1 MYKVAAYI
9 TAYEDKEALAQTI
22 TAIQKQSYIISEI
35 FIVDNSQK
43 AIIETQE
50 YQNIIV
56 ESHPEN
62 IGVDGGLIIAIKW
75 AIAKEYDFLWLF
87 DQDSQPTVDCLDIL
101 LNKYQQLSAQ
111 DYNIG
116 IISPQIIDINTS
128 QQLPGY
134 VFQDYKFVPKDGHSQ
149 AKDYYTCHGVITS
162 GSLVNLNAAKNVQLP
177 QGDLFLDAVDYAYC
191 MNFIS
196 QNYEVVVVK
205 NVAMQHRLGN
215 YSKVKDRFHQIN
227 NQLNNQLNNKP
238 NHQLFTFTCSPSR
251 YYYACRNHTYFET
264 RNSNKR
270 MLHFCLFYRL
280 KCLRDMIIR
289 IVRYE
294 PNSVLIK
301 VWACIIGTFDGFRGR
316 LGKTW

>member
-22 TAIQKQSYIISEI
+22 TAIQKQSHLISEI

-43 AIIETQE
+43 SIVETQKS
-50 YQNIIV
+50 QNIIV

-62 IGVDGGLIIAIKW
+62 VGVDGGLIIALKW
-75 AIAKEYDFLWLF
+75 AMAKKYDFLWLF
-87 DQDSQPTVDCLDIL
+87 DQDSQPAVDCLEIL
-101 LNKYQQLSAQ
+101 LTKYQQLSRQ

-128 QQLPGY
+128 QELPGY
-134 VFQDYKFVPKDGHSQ
+134 VFQDYKFVPKYEHVQS
-149 AKDYYTCHGVITS
+149 KDYYTCNGVITS
-162 GSLVNLNAAKNVQLP
+162 GSLVNLDAAKNVPLP
-177 QGDLFLDAVDYAYC
+177 KGDLFLDAVDYAYC

-196 QNYEVVVVK
+196 QGYEVVLVK
-205 NVAMQHRLGN
+205 NVTMQHRLGN
-215 YSKVKDRFHQIN
+215 YSQVKDRFYQIK
-227 NQLNNQLNNKP
+227 NQLNNQV
-238 NHQLFTFTCSPSR
+238 FTFTCSPSR

-264 RNSNKR
+264 RNSNKQ

-280 KCLRDMIIR
+280 KCLIDMITR
-289 IVRYE
+289 IIRYE
-294 PNSVLIK
+294 PDSVLIK
-301 VWACIIGTFDGFRGR
+301 LWACILGTFDGFRGR